1 MYKFSFIKFFFIVPI
16 FLFNC
21 SVSNENVKL
30 KVDNLS
36 NSIFIYDRKTEK
48 KELDSEE
55 VNLENLFFDEE
66 SSVKKII
73 KFKPIDDTKIE
84 VTQMDF
90 HFFIYKDSFLEKI
103 LKGKKTNLQKY
114 FLLVITKKGVGHK
127 KSESILQ
134 IYFDKYLVKK
144 SESNTISD
152 LISSYKKFAKESS
165 IDYLEKKMLQF
176 PTSETVAVRDEL
188 IKKNSIILSDPIF
201 FGKFQN
207 KNGNIILQQ
216 SDNLLILLN
225 DSSESQFSKEFSAGV
240 FNTKYQFDSYE
251 APLIIYKRKENP

>member
-1 MYKFSFIKFFFIVPI
+1 MYRFSFIKFFFIIQI

-21 SVSNENVKL
+21 FSTHENLKV

-36 NSIFIYDRKTEK
+36 SSIFLYDRNTDK

-84 VTQMDF
+84 VTQIDF
-90 HFFIYKDSFLEKI
+90 HFFVYKDSFLEKI
-103 LKGKKTNLQKY
+103 WKGKKTNLQKY
-114 FLLVITKKGVGHK
+114 FLLVITKKGIGHK

-134 IYFDKYLVKK
+134 IYFDKYSVKK

-152 LISSYKKFAKESS
+152 LISSYKKSAKESS
-165 IDYLEKKMLQF
+165 TNYLEKKILQF
-176 PTSETVAVRDEL
+176 PTSEIVAVRDEL
-188 IKKNSIILSDPIF
+188 IKKNSIILSDPTF

-216 SDNLLILLN
+216 SENLLILLN
-225 DSSESQFSKEFSAGV
+225 NSNESQFSKEFSAGV
-240 FNTKYQFDSYE
+240 FNTKYQFDNYE